1 VAAQKLICGKRRGG
15 LREGVNRI
23 ESRPMAIPETT
34 SAEAF
39 ERFVGGKLL
48 RVGEGKAWREVNAWI
63 TSLPR
68 VVDSL
73 PLPSVSE
80 PFLAWTISGEV
91 EFQEREGSRP

>member
-1 VAAQKLICGKRRGG
+1 
-15 LREGVNRI
+15 
-23 ESRPMAIPETT
+23 MAIPETT